1 MKGKTRHL
9 KTAEELF
16 MKFGIRSVTM
26 DEIASEL
33 GISKKTIY
41 LHFEDKDAIVHE
53 VATLRMNCEQV
64 ICEEIH
70 EKAANPIDEVCR
82 EIEMFKTHAAAL
94 NPVVVYDLKKY
105 YPKTWQV
112 FQEHKQTIFLEL
124 TKRNLKEGVEQGLY
138 RKEINI
144 DILSRLRMEEIDF
157 AFDQSVFPHEKFNQF
172 EVHKTFIDHF
182 LRGIITEKGLEIYQ
196 KYCNKAQV

>member
-1 MKGKTRHL
+1 M
-9 KTAEELF
+9 LF
-16 MKFGIRSVTM
+16 RSTM

-64 ICEEIH
+64 VCEEIH
-70 EKAANPIDEVCR
+70 EKAANPIEEVCS
-82 EIEMFKTHAAAL
+82 EIEIFKTHAATL

-105 YPKTWQV
+105 HPKTWEV
-112 FQEHKQTIFLEL
+112 FQQHKQTIFLEI

-144 DILSRLRMEEIDF
+144 DILSKLRMEEIDF
-157 AFDQSVFPHEKFNQF
+157 AF
-172 EVHKTFIDHF
+172 
-182 LRGIITEKGLEIYQ
+182 EIGR
-196 KYCNKAQV
+196 AHV

>member
-1 MKGKTRHL
+1 MEVRERIL
-9 KTAEELF
+9 KAAEALF

-41 LHFEDKDAIVHE
+41 LHFEDKDSIVNN
-53 VATLRMNCEQV
+53 VATLRMVCDQFESEQ
-64 ICEEIH
+64 IYKQAE
-70 EKAANPIDEVCR
+70 NPIDEVFR
-82 EIEMFKTHAAAL
+82 EIEMFKNHAATL
-94 NPVVVYDLKKY
+94 NPMVVYDLKKY

-112 FQEHKQTIFLEL
+112 FQEHKQTVFLEI
-124 TKRNLKEGVEQGLY
+124 TKRNLIEGVEQGLY

-144 DILSRLRMEEIDF
+144 DILAKLRMEEIDF
-157 AFDQSVFPHEKFNQF
+157 AFDQSVFPHEKFSQF

-182 LRGIITEKGLEIYQ
+182 LRGIITEKGLKIYQ
-196 KYCNKAQV
+196 KYIQAN